1 MPYSKAFRT
10 PVQLTGVARG
20 AFRAIIEQYVT
31 AGLLPSQANF
41 TLDFSFV
48 TGQAALPPAASFRS
62 WSTES
67 MVNTTDVGSVASG
80 KLPPISI
87 RMHVDEFQQLTMY
100 RNNEAIGAKFEEYA
114 IRNAQAIAN
123 RVVLAQAQAI
133 EAGKVTIAE
142 RGLSFEVN
150 FQRKSGLTAN
160 AGTVWS
166 TTASSTPLTDL
177 ETLRAVFGKSVDR
190 IILSRQ
196 AMTYLQANADLIKIA
211 VGRGSDLP
219 SRISVADVQSVFADF
234 GFGSLEVNE
243 QKVVNGAGSEVAL
256 FSADKVILVNGST
269 VGSTELGVTAEAINS
284 DNNIPAG
291 QQPGLFAGAAPQ
303 SDPEGF
309 NVYTSAIV
317 LPVLSSPNNTAV
329 LDAY

>member
-1 MPYSKAFRT
+1 MAYSKSYRT

-20 AFRAIIEQYVT
+20 AFRAIVEQFVT
-31 AGLLPSQANF
+31 SGLLPAQANF
-41 TLDFSFV
+41 TLDFSFA

-62 WSTES
+62 WNTES
-67 MVNTTDVGSVASG
+67 MVNTTDRGSVASG

-87 RMHVDEFQQLTMY
+87 RMHVDEYMQLTMY
-100 RNNEAIGAKFEEYA
+100 RNNEAIGVKFEEYA

-123 RVVLAQAQAI
+123 RIVLAQAQAI
-133 EAGKVTIAE
+133 ETGKVTIAE

-150 FQRKSGLTAN
+150 FQRNAGLTAN
-160 AGTVWS
+160 AGTAWS
-166 TTASSTPLTDL
+166 TTATSTPLTDL

-196 AMTYLQANADLIKIA
+196 AMTYLQANADLIKIS

-234 GFGSLEVNE
+234 GFGRLEVNE
-243 QKVVNGAGSEVAL
+243 QKVVNASGSEVAL
-256 FSADKVILVNGST
+256 FSADKVILINGST
-269 VGSTELGVTAEAINS
+269 VGSTELGVTAEAIDSENGIS
-284 DNNIPAG
+284 AA

-303 SDPEGF
+303 DDPKGF
-309 NVYTSAIV
+309 NVFTSAV
-317 LPVLSSPNNTAV
+317 ALPVLSSPNNTAV